1 MQAGVAAFTG
11 WNPRRHVDGLPDV
24 LYDMAEARLPARSAS
39 AAPGEQ
45 ELRAAARQLAG
56 ARFLLE
62 EDVELAVRH
71 ALADQSGEN
80 LPNSP

>member
-1 MQAGVAAFTG
+1 MQAGVAAYTG

-24 LYDMAEARLPARSAS
+24 LYDMVGSRLPARAAP
-39 AAPGEQ
+39 AAPGEP

-56 ARFLLE
+56 ARFLLK

-71 ALADQSGEN
+71 ALADQSRE
-80 LPNSP
+80 